1 MSNGHLCAWHRKWV
15 NDFASASISLFLD
28 GLRSNSITAPED
40 CVLGIAKNGNLV
52 VLEDDV
58 LNFFFMMSTTFFLMG
73 I

>member
-28 GLRSNSITAPED
+28 GLRSNSITS
-40 CVLGIAKNGNLV
+40 VLGIAKNSNLV

-58 LNFFFMMSTTFFLMG
+58 LNSFFYDVHNFFLNG
-73 I
+73 HLIF